1 MRIKYLSGHDV
12 CEPICKGRKIIGHCT
27 NDLGIMSSG
36 VAAALFKKWSDVR
49 SKYIAWHKMNNDLGN
64 KFELGKTQFVKVE
77 DDIVVANIIGQHGV
91 GRQNG
96 NVPVRYD
103 ALREGCA
110 YIRKACKFFSASA
123 HFPYLM
129 GCDLAGGNWEEVEKI
144 IQEELIDHDVEVTVY
159 DLFNKRG

>member
-1 MRIKYLSGHDV
+1 MV
-12 CEPICKGRKIIGHCT
+12 
-27 NDLGIMSSG
+27 N
-36 VAAALFKKWSDVR
+36 
-49 SKYIAWHKMNNDLGN
+49 
-64 KFELGKTQFVKVE
+64 
-77 DDIVVANIIGQHGV
+77 IVGQHGV

-110 YIRKACKFFSASA
+110 YIRKACKFFGATA

-129 GCDLAGGNWEEVEKI
+129 GCDLAGGKWEEVEKI
-144 IQEELIDHDVEVTVY
+144 IQEELIDHEVEVTVY